1 MLSYPFSYFSS
12 IIGWKRPFTNRRLL
26 SWFQLL
32 FTSIF
37 LIALSMIPVALQNQR
52 LSNYPLTTFVE
63 NAFDPLTDQVLADMA
78 THIQID
84 NQQLT
89 YTGSQA
95 TYTSKAGQVVLGHQ
109 KQVPTSK
116 ELTLYFDTDALHIRR
131 EETDLAIAYQ
141 AINQASLQ
149 DKKALTTAISEDWF
163 QQNRPTISLFLILLS
178 GGLLTIN
185 FLIVAFGASGFL
197 YLTKRSRLFS
207 FVTLKE
213 CYNFILNCLGLP
225 TLIALILG
233 LLGQNFT
240 TMITTQNILFVL
252 YLVIIFY
259 KTHFR
264 DQD

>member
-1 MLSYPFSYFSS
+1 MFSYPFTYFSS
-12 IIGWKRPFTNRRLL
+12 IIGWRRPFTHRRLL

-32 FTSIF
+32 FTSLF
-37 LIALSMIPVALQNQR
+37 LIALSLIPVALQNQG

-63 NAFDPLTDQVLADMA
+63 NAFDPLTDEVMTDIA
-78 THIQID
+78 TNVQISD
-84 NQQLT
+84 GHLT
-89 YTGSQA
+89 YTGKQA
-95 TYTSKAGQVVLGHQ
+95 THTSKAGRVILGHQ
-109 KQVPTSK
+109 DKLTTSAD
-116 ELTLYFDTDALHIRR
+116 LTLYFDRDALHIRKDD
-131 EETDLAIAYQ
+131 TDLAIPYQ
-141 AINQASLQ
+141 AVNQASLK
-149 DKKALTTAISEDWF
+149 DKESLSTAISKDWF
-163 QQNRPTISLFLILLS
+163 NQNRPTISLFLILLA
-178 GGLLTIN
+178 GGLMAIN

-225 TLIALILG
+225 TLLATLLG

-252 YLVIIFY
+252 YLVVIFY

>member
-1 MLSYPFSYFSS
+1 MFSYPFTYFSS
-12 IIGWKRPFTNRRLL
+12 IIGWRKPFENRKLL
-26 SWFQLL
+26 SWFQLF

-52 LSNYPLTTFVE
+52 LTNYPLTTFVE
-63 NAFDPLTDQVLADMA
+63 NAFDPLTDEVMKDISENV
-78 THIQID
+78 TVT
-84 NQQLT
+84 NGKWT
-89 YTGSQA
+89 YSGT
-95 TYTSKAGQVVLGHQ
+95 TDIHKSKKGQVILKHQ
-109 KQVPTSK
+109 NDLARSN
-116 ELTLYFDTDALHIRR
+116 ELTLYFDTNALHVRKDD
-131 EETDLAIAYQ
+131 TDLPIQYQ
-141 AINQASLQ
+141 HINQSSL
-149 DKKALTTAISEDWF
+149 KNRNSLTRAISQDWF

-178 GGLLTIN
+178 GGLMTIN

-225 TLIALILG
+225 TIISVILG

-252 YLVIIFY
+252 YLVVLFY